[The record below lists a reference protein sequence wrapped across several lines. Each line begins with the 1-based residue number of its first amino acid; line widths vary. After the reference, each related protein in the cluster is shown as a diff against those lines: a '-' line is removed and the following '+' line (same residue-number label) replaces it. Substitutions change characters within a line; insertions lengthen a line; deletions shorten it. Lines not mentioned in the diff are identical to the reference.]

1 VTAALPVVCAALG
14 DPTRWEILTRLGEGP
29 RSASALAREL
39 PVSRQA
45 IGKHL
50 EVLREVGLVES
61 EQRGREVVHL
71 AVGAQLGALSREL
84 DRIGRSWTTRLLRIK
99 GLAESPGTEPPE
111 PSEVPGASGGKKP
124 AGRRRPV
131 PDEEGTRS

>member
-1 VTAALPVVCAALG
+1 MTAPAPLPTVCAALG

-29 RSASALAREL
+29 MSASALAKVM

-61 EQRGREVVHL
+61 EQRGREVVHV
-71 AVGAQLGALSREL
+71 AVGARLGALAREL
-84 DRIGRSWTTRLLRIK
+84 DRIGRSWETRLLRLK
-99 GLAESPGTEPPE
+99 ELAERPR
-111 PSEVPGASGGKKP
+111 P
-124 AGRRRPV
+124 AA
-131 PDEEGTRS
+131 EEGRP

>member
-1 VTAALPVVCAALG
+1 MTATLPAVCAALG

-29 RSASALAREL
+29 MSASALARVL

-50 EVLREVGLVES
+50 DVLRAVGLVES

-71 AVGAQLGALSREL
+71 VVGARLNALAREL
-84 DRIGRSWTTRLLRIK
+84 DRIGRSWETRLLRLK
-99 GLAESPGTEPPE
+99 ERAERPRDD
-111 PSEVPGASGGKKP
+111 GAGS
-124 AGRRRPV
+124 
-131 PDEEGTRS
+131 

>member
-1 VTAALPVVCAALG
+1 MNASLPVVCAALG
-14 DPTRWEILTRLGEGP
+14 DPMRWAILTRLGEGP
-29 RSASALAREL
+29 MSASALAKVL

-71 AVGAQLGALSREL
+71 AIGARLGALAREL
-84 DRIGRSWTTRLLRIK
+84 DRIGHSWDARLLQIK
-99 GLAESPGTEPPE
+99 ELAEQPGPDTPKTPK
-111 PSEVPGASGGKKP
+111 ASG
-124 AGRRRPV
+124 
-131 PDEEGTRS
+131 

>member
-1 VTAALPVVCAALG
+1 MTATLPSVCAALG
-14 DPTRWEILTRLGEGP
+14 DATRWEILTRLGQGAM
-29 RSASALAREL
+29 SASALARVL

-71 AVGAQLGALSREL
+71 AVGARIGALAREL
-84 DRIGRSWTTRLLRIK
+84 DRISRSWETRLLGIK
-99 GLAESPGTEPPE
+99 ELAEHP
-111 PSEVPGASGGKKP
+111 ASDP
-124 AGRRRPV
+124 A
-131 PDEEGTRS
+131 DEATMGQDRD